1 MMNTTILDD
10 IPFKI
15 KTESLMKR
23 LRIEKGSSHEDD
35 FMRLVEEALT
45 IGKPKALYK
54 VVYIDS
60 KSDDH
65 VVIDGVTLKSRV
77 LRVNLEEVHRVFP
90 FVATCGKELEDWA
103 RSMDDILLRFWAE
116 SINEVVIRLAVKA
129 MDENIDEQYRPGDRS
144 RMTPGSLPDWPIEE
158 QQTLFKILG
167 NTKDTIGVYLTDGLM
182 MIPTKSVSGI
192 SFPTEWDF
200 ESCQLCP
207 REKCPGRRAPYDKD
221 LYDKRYRPIS
231 SIEDH

>member
-1 MMNTTILDD
+1 MMNSTILDD

-15 KTESLMKR
+15 KTDSFMKR

-35 FMRLVEEALT
+35 FKGLVEEAMT

-65 VVIDGVTLKSRV
+65 VVINGVTLKSRV
-77 LRVNLEEVHRVFP
+77 LRVNLEEVHRLFP

-129 MDENIDEQYRPGDRS
+129 MDENIDEQYR
-144 RMTPGSLPDWPIEE
+144 L
-158 QQTLFKILG
+158 
-167 NTKDTIGVYLTDGLM
+167 
-182 MIPTKSVSGI
+182 
-192 SFPTEWDF
+192 
-200 ESCQLCP
+200 
-207 REKCPGRRAPYDKD
+207 
-221 LYDKRYRPIS
+221 
-231 SIEDH
+231 

>member
-15 KTESLMKR
+15 KTDSFIKR
-23 LRIEKGSSHEDD
+23 LRIEKGSAHEND

-77 LRVNLEEVHRVFP
+77 LRVNMEEVHRVFP

-116 SINEVVIRLAVKA
+116 SINEMVIQLTVKA
-129 MDENIDEQYRPGDRS
+129 MDENIDHQYRPGKRS
-144 RMTPGSLPDWPIEE
+144 RMTPGSLTDWPIEE
-158 QQTLFKILG
+158 QQNLFKILG

-182 MIPTKSVSGI
+182 MVPTKSVSGI
-192 SFPTEWDF
+192 IFPTEWDF

-207 REKCPGRRAPYDKD
+207 REKCPGRRAPYDRD
-221 LYDKRYRPIS
+221 LYDKRYRKKN
-231 SIEDH
+231 D

>member
-1 MMNTTILDD
+1 MMNTTILND

-15 KTESLMKR
+15 KTASFMKR
-23 LRIEKGSSHEDD
+23 LRIERGSAHEDD

-60 KSDDH
+60 KSDHH
-65 VVIDGVTLKSRV
+65 VVLDGVTLKSRV

-90 FVATCGKELEDWA
+90 FVATCGVELEDWA

-129 MDENIDEQYRPGDRS
+129 MNENIDEHYRPGKRS
-144 RMTPGSLPDWPIEE
+144 TMTPGSLTDWPIEE
-158 QQTLFKILG
+158 QRTLFRILG

-182 MIPTKSVSGI
+182 MVPTKSVSGI
-192 SFPTEWDF
+192 IFPTEWDF

-207 REKCPGRRAPYDKD
+207 REKCPGRRALYDKD
-221 LYDKRYRPIS
+221 LYDKRYRNKN
-231 SIEDH
+231 D

>member
-1 MMNTTILDD
+1 
-10 IPFKI
+10 
-15 KTESLMKR
+15 
-23 LRIEKGSSHEDD
+23 
-35 FMRLVEEALT
+35 
-45 IGKPKALYK
+45 
-54 VVYIDS
+54 
-60 KSDDH
+60 

-116 SINEVVIRLAVKA
+116 SINEVVIRLTVKA
-129 MDENIDEQYRPGDRS
+129 MDEHIDEQYRPGKRS
-144 RMTPGSLPDWPIEE
+144 RMTPGSLTDWPIEE

-167 NTKDTIGVYLTDGLM
+167 NTRDAVGVYLTDGLM
-182 MIPTKSVSGI
+182 MVPTKSVSGI
-192 SFPTEWDF
+192 IFPTEWDF

-221 LYDKRYRPIS
+221 LYDKRYRKKN
-231 SIEDH
+231 D